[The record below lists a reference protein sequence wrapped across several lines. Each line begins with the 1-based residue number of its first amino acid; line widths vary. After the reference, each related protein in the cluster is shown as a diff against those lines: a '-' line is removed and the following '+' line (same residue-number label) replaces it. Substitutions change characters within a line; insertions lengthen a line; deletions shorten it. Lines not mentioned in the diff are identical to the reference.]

1 MKAYK
6 KHQSISR
13 IIEPKSSLG
22 HQGSI
27 SNILHQYQK
36 KAFPVNTQTIQRVVK
51 VVTRVGDTPHDMTVQ
66 ETISWLTGYF
76 TIVNTTQLAGFL
88 SSYDKIYAIN
98 DNLSKECFKNDYIS
112 FIHNNKSYIKT
123 GEDLIYG
130 RRTITL
136 EDSDGGSFDLQF
148 KKAIGF
154 IREAEKL
161 SEQIARLLIYTKEA
175 IKYDLNQRNATYTD
189 ITPLIT
195 DYSRKRFTGE
205 LGHLLAAKAMVC
217 REKAAFGQI
226 LLSELGIDT
235 IAVYGSN
242 STEAHAW
249 LRMPDSG
256 IEIDPTW
263 GTCGPHPQYPKTENA
278 RGRGAITVAKYQI
291 DTIEIARAI
300 SETQSILADQ
310 TKINDIRVALQGY
323 LTNPGLPNLTQSKA
337 EDLAR
342 RVIVPRI
349 PARRVIVPRVPARRV
364 MIPRVPVR
372 RVVAPKF

>member
-1 MKAYK
+1 M
-6 KHQSISR
+6 
-13 IIEPKSSLG
+13 
-22 HQGSI
+22 
-27 SNILHQYQK
+27 
-36 KAFPVNTQTIQRVVK
+36 
-51 VVTRVGDTPHDMTVQ
+51 
-66 ETISWLTGYF
+66 
-76 TIVNTTQLAGFL
+76 LA
-88 SSYDKIYAIN
+88 
-98 DNLSKECFKNDYIS
+98 E
-112 FIHNNKSYIKT
+112 
-123 GEDLIYG
+123 
-130 RRTITL
+130 
-136 EDSDGGSFDLQF
+136 
-148 KKAIGF
+148 
-154 IREAEKL
+154 
-161 SEQIARLLIYTKEA
+161 
-175 IKYDLNQRNATYTD
+175 
-189 ITPLIT
+189 
-195 DYSRKRFTGE
+195 
-205 LGHLLAAKAMVC
+205 KAMVC

-263 GTCGPHPQYPKTENA
+263 GTCGPHHQYPKTENA